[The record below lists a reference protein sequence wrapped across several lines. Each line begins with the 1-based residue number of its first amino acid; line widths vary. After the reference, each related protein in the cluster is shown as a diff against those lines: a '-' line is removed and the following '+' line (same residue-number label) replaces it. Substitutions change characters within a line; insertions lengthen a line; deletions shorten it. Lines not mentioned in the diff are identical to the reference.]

1 MVCSEKRQGGL
12 GPRKITLLNKGL
24 LGKWIWR
31 FASENDCTWKNLIN
45 TKYGLEGLGWYS
57 KDTRGPFGV
66 GLWKEIMKESSW
78 VKENGR
84 FIVGN
89 DTRIRFW
96 LDLWCGTTPLRRSYP
111 TLFDLVVNKVETV
124 ADVWDQTMG
133 NGSYKLNLYRDFND
147 WEIVLAVDLLNSLQ
161 KERVSHEPDKIS
173 WKDPNRLSFFSHRG
187 R

>member
-1 MVCSEKRQGGL
+1 MVCSEKRKGGL
-12 GPRKITLLNKGL
+12 GLRKLTLLNKGL

-31 FASENDCTWKNLIN
+31 FASEKDFTWKNLIN

-66 GLWKEIMKESSW
+66 CLWKEIMKESSW

-96 LDLWCGTTPLRRSYP
+96 LDL
-111 TLFDLVVNKVETV
+111 
-124 ADVWDQTMG
+124 
-133 NGSYKLNLYRDFND
+133 
-147 WEIVLAVDLLNSLQ
+147 
-161 KERVSHEPDKIS
+161 
-173 WKDPNRLSFFSHRG
+173 
-187 R
+187 